1 MSRVSYNSIH
11 FWLYIPE
18 GSLRSIGEGLSPTG
32 MPLLPHPHLLM
43 HTQIRCSCK
52 VLAITCASGLPAIDQ
67 RFSWPP
73 NKLGSVNFLE
83 WLTELREIFYWL
95 DYFFKKIKGCN
106 SGTAS
111 WKRQGKVMI
120 LTQHLSLSFLEKI
133 SSWWSGTLDRWG
145 GKKERHCWSKCIKSF

>member
-1 MSRVSYNSIH
+1 MKLVSIKLVIAVFSKLLFRNLIWMGYRFSTSSNMREASHTSRSDSPILVGYPGIQLDSDTICLEITS
-11 FWLYIPE
+11 
-18 GSLRSIGEGLSPTG
+18 GSIGEGLSPTG

-95 DYFFKKIKGCN
+95 DYFF
-106 SGTAS
+106 
-111 WKRQGKVMI
+111 
-120 LTQHLSLSFLEKI
+120 
-133 SSWWSGTLDRWG
+133 
-145 GKKERHCWSKCIKSF
+145 